1 MLARKM
7 QATIPVLFS
16 AMKVLRF
23 FFFPVT
29 STSEIVFLL
38 LSLRKNRLKIFESET
53 WLLGILCSARSFS
66 PSLTSTA
73 IVQGGPPHR
82 GALSRQEEYNSKEH
96 VRSLSKQQQKI

>member
-7 QATIPVLFS
+7 QATIPVLFFS

-38 LSLRKNRLKIFESET
+38 LSLRKNRLKIFESER
-53 WLLGILCSARSFS
+53 LGFWAYCVQPDHLVPRS
-66 PSLTSTA
+66 PAQL
-73 IVQGGPPHR
+73 
-82 GALSRQEEYNSKEH
+82 LSREVPH
-96 VRSLSKQQQKI
+96 IGGL